1 MSKAK
6 QLNEKLK
13 AFLESPQFVDPIDG
27 GKLVEDT
34 KSWLLKIFNAWERDP
49 TSNVIK
55 KIKNPMSKYPIFQ
68 IERIKHGSSRYN
80 YIFQVIDNEVTFFS
94 RYILVNN
101 LKNLPKPSITQLLL
115 WKKKNAT
122 VAMSAYVATKTII
135 FKITGSLLSDK
146 QQTQD
151 GHNAWSYIAERLGFE
166 EGNHVGVYDSKDKK
180 YYEFQDVIDFND
192 NKSKYY
198 GKSEDFKRYQYV
210 IYKD

>member
-1 MSKAK
+1 MTKAK
-6 QLNEKLK
+6 QLNEKLRTL
-13 AFLESPQFVDPIDG
+13 LESPQFVEPIDG
-27 GKLVEDT
+27 SDLVEDT
-34 KSWLLKIFNAWERDP
+34 RSWLLKVFNAWERDP
-49 TSNVIK
+49 TSNAIK
-55 KIKNPMSKYPIFQ
+55 ELKNPMSKYPIFQ

-122 VAMSAYVATKTII
+122 VAMSAYIATKNII

-146 QQTQD
+146 QQTLD
-151 GHNAWSYIAERLGFE
+151 GHNAWSYISERLGFE

-180 YYEFQDVIDFND
+180 YYEFQDVVDFND

-198 GKSEDFKRYQYV
+198 GKDKEFKRYQYV